1 MALQPINLDK
11 LTKYAANIYEA
22 TIVASK
28 RARIINDERKIEFD
42 TLKKGLE
49 AFEDDF
55 EDRANPEL
63 LKFSR
68 DMDKRDKPHM
78 QALKELIEG
87 KIKYRYVKHLGE

>member
-1 MALQPINLDK
+1 MGLKPINLDK
-11 LTKYAANIYEA
+11 ITKHAANIYEA

-28 RARIINDERKIEFD
+28 RARIINDERKIEYD

-49 AFEDDF
+49 AFDDDF

-68 DMDKRDKPHM
+68 EMDKREKPHI
-78 QALKELIEG
+78 QALNELIEG
-87 KIKYRYVKHLGE
+87 KIKYRYNTFLED

>member
-1 MALQPINLDK
+1 MGLKPINLEK
-11 LTKYAANIYEA
+11 LTKYTANIYEA

-28 RARIINDERKIEFD
+28 RARIINDERKIEYD

-49 AFEDDF
+49 AFEDEF

-68 DMDKRDKPHM
+68 EMDKREKPHI
-78 QALKELIEG
+78 QALNELIEG
-87 KIKYRYVKHLGE
+87 KIKYRYNSFMEK